1 MTLFYA
7 TSFSF
12 SYDFVKIYNGG
23 IADSNLIP
31 DGELTG
37 TKTETTITVLGTT
50 VTILL
55 LSDSS
60 EARAGFQIEFTAGKG
75 VVYICQLIARYHR
88 DTYRYLFTSNILIC
102 SPK

>member
-1 MTLFYA
+1 MKEYYANIYEIVMTLFYA
-7 TSFSF
+7 TSFSS

-50 VTILL
+50 VTIIL

-75 VVYICQLIARYHR
+75 VVYICQLIA
-88 DTYRYLFTSNILIC
+88 
-102 SPK
+102 